1 VPILSHFKALKL
13 KNSPASGVA
22 PPDPL
27 KSYKTLKLCPPC
39 MSGIESPV
47 LSGSTPHL
55 LKELVAMEELDG
67 INWID

>member
-1 VPILSHFKALKL
+1 
-13 KNSPASGVA
+13 
-22 PPDPL
+22 
-27 KSYKTLKLCPPC
+27 